1 MSWVKIS
8 EEKEFKKQLGN
19 LGRYL
24 IEKAQNEIKELNQK
38 TLFQKAEIKKRF
50 IERSDDR
57 AIKLKQHFIDSYHQ
71 FLNQSLSSTLL
82 NGKEKFLNIKNNLIK
97 KLNASL
103 FKLIR
108 EKMDNNYAS
117 YIDYL
122 LDSIKNVKKT
132 IDKPQEIE
140 LIFNHKDYNYFI
152 KNFDKI
158 VDLFKNPIEINEDK
172 RDFIG
177 GFKVSLV
184 GGVISYDYTI
194 DNLINKNSSFIQME
208 ISKIIND
215 SEIKEIEIEFEEFI
229 KNKKKLITEY
239 LTQYDQIQN

>member
-1 MSWVKIS
+1 M
-8 EEKEFKKQLGN
+8 
-19 LGRYL
+19 
-24 IEKAQNEIKELNQK
+24 
-38 TLFQKAEIKKRF
+38 
-50 IERSDDR
+50 
-57 AIKLKQHFIDSYHQ
+57 KQHFIDSFDQ

-122 LDSIKNVKKT
+122 LDSIKIVKKT

-140 LIFNHKDYNYFI
+140 LIFNNKDYNYFI

-158 VDLFKNPIEINEDK
+158 LDLFKNPIEINEDK

-194 DNLINKNSSFIQME
+194 DNLIKKNSSFIQME

-215 SEIKEIEIEFEEFI
+215 SEIKEIEIGFEEFI
-229 KNKKKLITEY
+229 KNQKKLITEY
-239 LTQYDQIQN
+239 LTQYDQIQI

>member
-1 MSWVKIS
+1 M
-8 EEKEFKKQLGN
+8 FKKQLGN

-24 IEKAQNEIKELNQK
+24 IERAQIEIKELNQK

-50 IERSDDR
+50 IERSEER
-57 AIKLKQHFIDSYHQ
+57 TIKLKQHFKESYDQ

-82 NGKEKFLNIKNNLIK
+82 SGKEKFLNIKNNLIK
-97 KLNASL
+97 ELKLSL
-103 FKLIR
+103 FKLIKQR
-108 EKMDNNYAS
+108 IDNNYKF

-122 LDSIKNVKKT
+122 LNSIKNVTKT
-132 IDKPQEIE
+132 IDNPQEVE
-140 LIFNHKDYNYFI
+140 LILNNKDYDYFI

-158 VDLFKNPIEINEDK
+158 VNLFKNPIEINKDK

-177 GFKVSLV
+177 GFKISLV

-194 DNLINKNSSFIQME
+194 DNLINRSSSYLQME
-208 ISKIIND
+208 ISKIIDD

-229 KNKKKLITEY
+229 KNQKKLITEY
-239 LTQYDQIQN
+239 LTKYDQIQI

>member
-1 MSWVKIS
+1 
-8 EEKEFKKQLGN
+8 
-19 LGRYL
+19 
-24 IEKAQNEIKELNQK
+24 
-38 TLFQKAEIKKRF
+38 
-50 IERSDDR
+50 
-57 AIKLKQHFIDSYHQ
+57 LKQSFKDSYSQ

-82 NGKEKFLNIKNNLIK
+82 NGKGKFLTIKNNLIK
-97 KLNASL
+97 KLKASL

-108 EKMDNNYAS
+108 EKIDKNYAS
-117 YIDYL
+117 YIDYI

-132 IDKPQEIE
+132 IDKSQDIE
-140 LIFNHKDYNYFI
+140 LIFNDKDYNYFI

-158 VDLFKNPIEINEDK
+158 VDLFKNPIEIDEDK

-194 DNLINKNSSFIQME
+194 DNLIDKNSSFIQTE

-239 LTQYDQIQN
+239 LTQYDQIQI

>member
-1 MSWVKIS
+1 M
-8 EEKEFKKQLGN
+8 
-19 LGRYL
+19 
-24 IEKAQNEIKELNQK
+24 
-38 TLFQKAEIKKRF
+38 
-50 IERSDDR
+50 
-57 AIKLKQHFIDSYHQ
+57 KQHFIDSFDQ

-122 LDSIKNVKKT
+122 LDSIKIVKKT
-132 IDKPQEIE
+132 VDKPQEIE
-140 LIFNHKDYNYFI
+140 LIFNNKDYNYFI

-158 VDLFKNPIEINEDK
+158 LDLFKNPIEINEDK

-194 DNLINKNSSFIQME
+194 DNLIKKNSSFIQME

-215 SEIKEIEIEFEEFI
+215 SEIKEIEIGFEEFI
-229 KNKKKLITEY
+229 KNQKKLITEY